1 MKVMMVAG
9 GTGGHIYPALALA
22 DILVEKEKDSEVV
35 FFGSND
41 RLEAK
46 IIPEK
51 GYRFIGTDMES
62 TSGGILNKIRSVL
75 SLIKAEQFARNML
88 IQEKPDLC
96 IGFGNY
102 ISVPLIRAAHKLH
115 IPTLLHEQ
123 NSFAG
128 KANMYLGKMVDGVVG
143 CYPSNLKQF
152 PEGKVHLLGNP
163 QASIASHVNYD
174 PLILKQYDLDPLK
187 PFVLVMMGSLGSA
200 SVSKAIDEACPY
212 LSDTYQVIIVAG
224 KSNNYQFTITG
235 KNNIRVVD
243 YVDGKVMLKGC
254 ALAVLRAGATT
265 MAEIGAI
272 GCASILIPSPYVPN
286 NHQYYNAKELSDR
299 GAAVLLEEKD
309 MNAQSL
315 SKLINE
321 LMADEPRRERMKVA
335 SQETGKTDAAEKMI
349 ALCREISHAGT
360 V

>member
-9 GTGGHIYPALALA
+9 GTGGHIYPAVALA
-22 DILVEKEKDSEVV
+22 DILMAQEPGSEII

-62 TSGGILNKIRSVL
+62 TSGGMIAKIRSAL
-75 SLIKAEQFARNML
+75 SLIKAEQYARKILMK
-88 IQEKPDLC
+88 EKPDIC

-102 ISVPLIRAAHKLH
+102 ISVPFIRAAHKLH
-115 IPTLLHEQ
+115 IPTMLHEQ
-123 NSFAG
+123 NSYAG
-128 KANMYLGKMVDGVVG
+128 KANMYLGKIADVIVG

-152 PEGKVHLLGNP
+152 PEEKVHLLGNP
-163 QASIASHVNYD
+163 QATVAADAVYD
-174 PLILKQYDLDPLK
+174 PAILKQYGLDPER

-200 SVSKAIDEACPY
+200 SVSKAIDEALPY
-212 LSDTYQVIIVAG
+212 LRDDFQVIIVAG
-224 KSNNYQFTITG
+224 KSNSYDFTF
-235 KNNIRVVD
+235 KDRDSVRVVD

-265 MAEIGAI
+265 MAEICAI

-286 NHQYYNAKELSDR
+286 NHQYYNAKELADA
-299 GAAVLLEEKD
+299 GAAQLLEEKD
-309 MNAQSL
+309 MNAESL
-315 SKLINE
+315 STLINT
-321 LMADEPRRERMKVA
+321 LMEDKEKREAMKAA
-335 SQETGKTDAAEKMI
+335 SRQLGRSDAAEKMI
-349 ALCREISHAGT
+349 ALCREISHA
-360 V
+360 

>member
-88 IQEKPDLC
+88 IREKPDLC

-212 LSDTYQVIIVAG
+212 LSDTYQVIIV
-224 KSNNYQFTITG
+224 
-235 KNNIRVVD
+235 VD

-321 LMADEPRRERMKVA
+321 LMADEPRRERMKAA

>member
-22 DILVEKEKDSEVV
+22 DILVRQDPSSEVV

-51 GYRFIGTDMES
+51 GYRFIGADMES
-62 TSGGILNKIRSVL
+62 TSGGIVSKVRSVL
-75 SLIKAEQFARNML
+75 SLLHAEQSAVKILRK
-88 IQEKPDLC
+88 EKPDIC

-102 ISVPLIRAAHKLH
+102 ISVPLIRAAHRLH

-123 NSFAG
+123 NSYAG
-128 KANMYLGKMVDGVVG
+128 KANMYLGKMADGVVG
-143 CYPSNLKQF
+143 CYSSNLKQF
-152 PEGKVHLLGNP
+152 PHGKVYLYGNP
-163 QASIASHVNYD
+163 QASAAADVTYD
-174 PLILKQYDLDPLK
+174 PAILKQYGLDPEK

-200 SVSKAIDEACPY
+200 SVSKAVDEACPY
-212 LSDTYQVIIVAG
+212 LSDDYQVIIVAG
-224 KSNNYQFTITG
+224 KSNSYQFQNTE
-235 KNNIRVVD
+235 KDNIRVVD
-243 YVDGKVMLKGC
+243 YVDVKVMLKGC

-265 MAEIGAI
+265 MAELSAI

-286 NHQYYNAKELSDR
+286 NHQYYNAQELSLH

-315 SKLINE
+315 SDLINA
-321 LMADEPRRERMKVA
+321 LMADEGRREKMKAA
-335 SQETGKTDAAEKMI
+335 SRALGKTDAAEKMI